1 MKVCVCVCRL
11 LNKEIGTASEQPGSV
26 GRQEEENLF
35 AQTLGISENPKNPPP
50 PKKIYFDPKW
60 NEGGSRKMG
69 STKMKKKKES
79 EMIH

>member
-50 PKKIYFDPKW
+50 PKKKNISIQSGTRAALGKW
-60 NEGGSRKMG
+60 VQQK
-69 STKMKKKKES
+69 
-79 EMIH
+79 